1 MIHQCMLK
9 WQWEHDSSSLEYDRP
24 QLEQT
29 TVSSMYFPVDR
40 WIKTKVFS
48 ANQPTQALIQKH
60 DIPSYMKL
68 IKTPDIVYIESG
80 WIYFSTIR
88 KDRELHYNIIKWSKD
103 RANYTVIESGPVRDQ
118 EHLEELQ
125 SYDDIQEVEN

>member
-1 MIHQCMLK
+1 MINHCMLK
-9 WQWEHDSSSLEYDRP
+9 WQWEHDSSSLEYNRP

-48 ANQPTQALIQKH
+48 ARSARALIKRMNKVW
-60 DIPSYMKL
+60 YMKL

-80 WIYFSTIR
+80 WIYFSTSR